1 MIASMTSAPERIAKR
16 DVAFAVVLSLL
27 GLLLMV
33 TSVQDHDEW
42 ANNPDQQA
50 AIHVG
55 NLLPYEF
62 VVPLFLLVTVPVL
75 WRRVAPVAAVAAS
88 VGGLLVNY
96 ALTGTEVL
104 RCGVVLLV
112 AFLFAFTAGTRN
124 SRTGLALSVL
134 LVVASIAVE
143 ISLDMAAFFA
153 VVALAFWGVGRVVRA
168 RTQMAEELRERTAE
182 LRAARDER
190 SRLEVAGDRARLS
203 RELDELL
210 QRRLAALARMADGA
224 HPDDVA
230 DTRAAFAQIERESR
244 RTLEEMRAAVGVLR
258 DETGNGL
265 APQPALTQLEALLV
279 SAKGA
284 GARLRVEGDPRVLPP
299 AVELS
304 AYRIVEHLLT
314 ALEDSPDVEVRV
326 SFLDEALELAVAGP
340 ARRRA
345 RASLERA
352 RERVRLQDGSL
363 EATVRGGRAEAVVSL
378 PVLAVA

>member
-1 MIASMTSAPERIAKR
+1 MTSAPERIAKR
-16 DVAFAVVLSLL
+16 DVVFAVVLSLL

-62 VVPLFLLVTVPVL
+62 VIPLFLLVTVPVL

-134 LVVASIAVE
+134 LVVGSIAVE
-143 ISLDMAAFFA
+143 ISLGMAAFFA
-153 VVALAFWGVGRVVRA
+153 AVAVAFWGVGRVVRA

-258 DETGNGL
+258 DESGNGL

-284 GARLRVEGDPRVLPP
+284 RRAPAGRGRSSRAAACGRALRVPDRRAPAHGARGLAGRRGARELPRRG
-299 AVELS
+299 AR
-304 AYRIVEHLLT
+304 AR
-314 ALEDSPDVEVRV
+314 RRR
-326 SFLDEALELAVAGP
+326 AGP
-340 ARRRA
+340 APCPRVAGAGA
-345 RASLERA
+345 RAGAAAGRLA
-352 RERVRLQDGSL
+352 RGDGARRQGGGGRLPAG
-363 EATVRGGRAEAVVSL
+363 TRGGVR
-378 PVLAVA
+378 